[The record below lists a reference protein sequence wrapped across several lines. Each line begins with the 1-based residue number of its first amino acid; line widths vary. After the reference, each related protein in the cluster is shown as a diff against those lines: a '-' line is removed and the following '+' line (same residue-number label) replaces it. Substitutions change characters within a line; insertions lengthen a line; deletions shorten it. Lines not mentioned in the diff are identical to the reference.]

1 MRVVVGVVPVEIA
14 DAAPTPAPVGAVDAD
29 AGVPVEVRDA
39 PRISEIL

>member
-14 DAAPTPAPVGAVDAD
+14 DAAPTPAPVDAD